1 MRGPGPGVRRTSLG
15 GSEGVRRR
23 ESVSGIGMGRRRES
37 VGGVLRPPR
46 PSLVHTRRS
55 VVMGSIGTGLGSL
68 AAILAAKE
76 HEETAVMQ
84 AAFYRRRSSLGGGG
98 GRSRSATWS
107 SGLDASLGS
116 SHTHMGC
123 YSDSGTPLPP
133 GFGHTH
139 AALTPAREED
149 ELEAGQPSPS
159 PGRLTRGSRRASM

>member
-1 MRGPGPGVRRTSLG
+1 MW
-15 GSEGVRRR
+15 
-23 ESVSGIGMGRRRES
+23 
-37 VGGVLRPPR
+37 
-46 PSLVHTRRS
+46 LVPH
-55 VVMGSIGTGLGSL
+55 
-68 AAILAAKE
+68 KE
-76 HEETAVMQ
+76 HEETAVTQ